1 MEPTTLTTERLLLR
15 PWAPGDAD
23 AVHRACQDPAIQR
36 WTAVPVPYGPR
47 EARGWTAEIAPA
59 GWARDT
65 EYSFAV
71 CRADSGTLV
80 GAVGLH
86 VLGVRGYEVG
96 YWAAAEHRGHGYT
109 VEAVRAVTRWAFT
122 GLGAGRVEWRAE
134 VGNAG
139 SRAVAEK
146 AGFRVEGVLRAGLP
160 VRGTWRD
167 CWVGGL
173 LPGDVGLPSALPYLP
188 APDQDPAPGGD
199 RSVGGEAHQDPGPR
213 AV

>member
-23 AVHRACQDPAIQR
+23 AVHRACQDPGIQR
-36 WTAVPVPYGPR
+36 WTSVPVPYGYVD
-47 EARGWTAEIAPA
+47 ARGWTEEIAAA
-59 GWARDT
+59 GWKRDT

-71 CRADSGTLV
+71 CRTGSGTDSGTVV

-86 VLGVRGYEVG
+86 VHGVRGYEIG
-96 YWAAAEHRGHGYT
+96 YWAAAEHRGNGYT
-109 VEAVRAVTRWAFT
+109 LEAVLAVARWAFT
-122 GLGAGRVEWRAE
+122 SLGAGRVEWRAE

-146 AGFRVEGVLRAGLP
+146 AGFRVEGVLRAALP
-160 VRGTWRD
+160 FRGTWRD

-173 LPGDVGLPSALPYLP
+173 LPADLGLTSALPHLP
-188 APDQDPAPGGD
+188 APTAGGD
-199 RSVGGEAHQDPGPR
+199 RV
-213 AV
+213 